1 MLYYLKELCKEVC
14 YMATTEKIMFTQEE
28 IARMEIQNFVNQGLE
43 DVQEGNLYDF
53 DEMFDEIER
62 RYDNV
67 SI

>member
-1 MLYYLKELCKEVC
+1 MST
-14 YMATTEKIMFTQEE
+14 MEKIMFTQEE

-62 RYDNV
+62 RYDNA